1 MRKAKCPPSLTAWTN
16 DVWIRW
22 GGGKIQRLYRTDGW
36 TNGRRVMQYPPSAT
50 SFATG
55 DKYIPKTVSLGPL
68 AAGGEVVTHGHTHKK
83 NHRSLLWIVYKGGI
97 KKGVSV

>member
-1 MRKAKCPPSLTAWTN
+1 M
-16 DVWIRW
+16 
-22 GGGKIQRLYRTDGW
+22 IQRLYRTDGR
-36 TNGRRVMQYPPSAT
+36 TNGRTEEGYCNILL
-50 SFATG
+50 ATG
-55 DKYIPKTVSLGPL
+55 DKYIPKIMSLGPL